1 MEYAFAVV
9 QVAAAATTATAIVSA
24 IVIATAAAVVAPAVI
39 TGREGARHRTS
50 YWTLFKRVHLTFN
63 TLLLSHGHSHTC
75 HYVFVDVLV
84 SSIGLRKMS
93 HLLCLT
99 SADYLFIMTN
109 YLVVALC
116 PHSSLLT
123 DYSPYVPLHFA
134 VDHVL
139 RKNSLMHHMYH
150 FLDSMT

>member
-1 MEYAFAVV
+1 MYL
-9 QVAAAATTATAIVSA
+9 
-24 IVIATAAAVVAPAVI
+24 IA
-39 TGREGARHRTS
+39 
-50 YWTLFKRVHLTFN
+50 K

-75 HYVFVDVLV
+75 HYLFVDMLV

-99 SADYLFIMTN
+99 SADYLFTMIN
-109 YLVVALC
+109 SLVVALC

-123 DYSPYVPLHFA
+123 DYSPCVPLHLA
-134 VDHVL
+134 VDNVL

-150 FLDSMT
+150 ILDSMT